1 MKVFMVKVKE
11 KVVKVKEFMMKVVKV
26 KEIKEKV
33 VRMTVWLRQRLSK
46 CRR

>member
-1 MKVFMVKVKE
+1 MVKV

-33 VRMTVWLRQRLSK
+33 VRMTVYVVK
-46 CRR
+46 AKVVKV